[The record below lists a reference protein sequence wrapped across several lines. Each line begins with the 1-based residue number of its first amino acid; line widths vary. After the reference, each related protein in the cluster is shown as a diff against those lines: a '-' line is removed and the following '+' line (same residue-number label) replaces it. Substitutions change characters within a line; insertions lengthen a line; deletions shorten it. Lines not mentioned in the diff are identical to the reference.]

1 MPTEDEFVAMLG
13 SLDDGQLK
21 ELELELQNRSRTR
34 NFAFNDPREGSKAPT
49 ISPGAFASPQEWS
62 EYMGEGGFW
71 GNFDEDLIKKGFKEA
86 SVYQQYKNY
95 GRRKSE
101 KKKKKAYDKS
111 LRDEA
116 LRQKQ
121 LLGERLR
128 QVQGQRKT
136 VGMRNQVDQQFRD
149 LNLEGLFD
157 RVVKGNLDSSL
168 IGITEQHD
176 DLTRQSGF
184 DAVRSGLGGSS
195 VDAERIADVQSSQ
208 EQAMAQA
215 ASQAQMQRTQ
225 LGQQADTARRNL
237 LSSVSGSNPG
247 EQARLSGEIANLQ
260 NSANAGTMNAGLG
273 QFGMQQNQQ
282 QLAGQSQAIGGL
294 LSNYANLYNTQ
305 NSR

>member
-1 MPTEDEFVAMLG
+1 MATEDEFIAMLG
-13 SLDDGQLK
+13 SMDEQQLH
-21 ELELELQNRSRTR
+21 ELELELSNRA
-34 NFAFNDPREGSKAPT
+34 NQGFGLGDPRSKVRGP
-49 ISPGAFASPQEWS
+49 
-62 EYMGEGGFW
+62 GEGGSA
-71 GNFDEDLIKKGFKEA
+71 GKNFASHYDDMDDLYQHIASFGGKTLYSAYDAYKGIGQ
-86 SVYQQYKNY
+86 S
-95 GRRKSE
+95 KSNR
-101 KKKKKAYDKS
+101 KKKKKYE
-111 LRDEA
+111 EA
-116 LRQKQ
+116 MRKESARQKQ
-121 LLGERLR
+121 IIGERLK

-168 IGITEQHD
+168 IGITQQHD
-176 DLTRQSGF
+176 DLSRQSGF

-195 VDAERIADVQSSQ
+195 VDAERVADVQSSQ

-247 EQARLSGEIANLQ
+247 EEARLSGEISNLH
-260 NSANAGTMNAGLG
+260 NSANAANMNAGLG
-273 QFGMQQNQQ
+273 MFGMQQNQQ
-282 QLAGQSQAIGGL
+282 QMAGQSQALGGL